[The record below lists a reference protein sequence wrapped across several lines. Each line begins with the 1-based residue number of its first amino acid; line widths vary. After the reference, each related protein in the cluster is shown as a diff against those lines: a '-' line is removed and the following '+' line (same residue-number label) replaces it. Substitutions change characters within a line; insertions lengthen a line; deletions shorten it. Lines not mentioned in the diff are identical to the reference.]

1 MISNSIRLGIN
12 NNSQADTNKKQ
23 KTPNFKGLGST
34 LMNGAGWAMN
44 SIENGGFVASFLI
57 QDTAGMTVPRTREGL
72 YRDRDKKKTR
82 FKDLNFK
89 EAGEVFIREFLSGPL
104 MMFTPFVVFALT
116 KKFMGKSTFTNT
128 GLLKAMGK
136 NFTNITKNKQ
146 TTGNTAAEVKENFYR
161 SSIKQMLKNTT
172 PEANEEKVNSSL
184 NTIYKHVT
192 KLDEL
197 EAKKSGSLTRKRKK
211 AIKKLIERYENKI
224 AKEFN
229 DFHRENSNNFDMVN
243 KVKLDNGVYDSQA
256 SITAM
261 RGYVADISKNKDITK
276 ITEEEA
282 KKFEK
287 KSMFKRIFATV
298 AASVATIAS
307 TSIVP
312 SLYAI
317 LNPVPPGAL
326 DTQGVNSNNNQK
338 TNKTTNAAQN
348 DQKQKGVAFKG
359 NILRQLQFDGNQ
371 LTPLLMTTLAGGG
384 LIAPRVNT
392 AIKRAPVEENGKKNY
407 IEIPEIL
414 TRDIISTLAVTFG
427 VPVLTKLMVGTYEK
441 ASGFV
446 LGNKFDGKTSKL
458 KKFLDKIN
466 PLSGIGPYSNKEVKE
481 IYQNINNKQQLQN
494 FAEFIDQKGGNL
506 VKVFK
511 TLKNGKSTFA
521 GTEADFN
528 SIANLDRTAANKKI
542 IDVIANNF
550 DENTVKTFLEADTP
564 KLFGIKLPKSKNPIN
579 GMYRKARNLNSTP
592 RFINTLILVPA
603 FLGVILPKIVYGITA
618 KNRKKMEMDKASKM
632 NHNLDTPINNTP
644 STLQNINI
652 KSRTFKQHSK
662 IFDKF
667 KHNS

>member
-1 MISNSIRLGIN
+1 MISNSTRLGIH

-23 KTPNFKGLGST
+23 KTPNFKGLGGA

-104 MMFTPFVVFALT
+104 MMFTPFAVFALT
-116 KKFMGKSTFTNT
+116 KKFIGKSTFTNT
-128 GLLKAMGK
+128 GLLKSMGK
-136 NFTNITKNKQ
+136 SFTNVVKNKQ
-146 TTGNTAAEVKENFYR
+146 TAGNTAAEVKESFYR
-161 SSIKQMLKNTT
+161 STIKQMLKNTT
-172 PEANEEKVNSSL
+172 PEANEEKVNNSL
-184 NTIYKHVT
+184 NAIYKHVS

-211 AIKKLIERYENKI
+211 AIKKLIDRYENKI
-224 AKEFN
+224 VKEFN
-229 DFHRENSNNFDMVN
+229 HFHRENSSNFDMVN
-243 KVKLDNGVYDSQA
+243 KVKVDGGTYNSLS

-261 RGYVADISKNKDITK
+261 RGYAADISKSKDIAK

-282 KKFEK
+282 KNFEK
-287 KSMFKRIFATV
+287 KSMIKRVFATI
-298 AASVATIAS
+298 AASVATIGS

-317 LNPVPPGAL
+317 LNPVPPGAM
-326 DTQGVNSNNNQK
+326 DTQCDNPNHNHPSDK
-338 TNKTTNAAQN
+338 TDNKSEAS
-348 DQKQKGVAFKG
+348 QKQKGVAFKG

-384 LIAPRVNT
+384 LIAPRVHT
-392 AIKRAPVEENGKKNY
+392 AVKRAPIEDGKKNY

-427 VPVLTKLMVGTYEK
+427 VPVLTKAMVGMYEK
-441 ASGFV
+441 QSGFV
-446 LGNKFDGKTSKL
+446 LSNKSETQTSKF
-458 KKFLDKIN
+458 KKVLDAIN
-466 PLSGIGPYSNKEVKE
+466 PLNGIGPYSNKEVKE
-481 IYQNINNKQQLQN
+481 IYQNIDNKKQLQN
-494 FAEFIDQKGGNL
+494 LAEFIDKKGGSL

-511 TLKNGKSTFA
+511 TLKNGQSTFA
-521 GTEADFN
+521 GTEADFA
-528 SIANLDRTAANKKI
+528 SLANLDRAAANKKI
-542 IDVIANNF
+542 MNVIANNF

-592 RFINTLILVPA
+592 RFINTIILVPA

-618 KNRKKMEMDKASKM
+618 KNRKKMEMDKANKM
-632 NHNLDTPINNTP
+632 NSNHDIPINNTP
-644 STLQNINI
+644 STLQSINS
-652 KSRTFKQHSK
+652 KSKTFRQNNK